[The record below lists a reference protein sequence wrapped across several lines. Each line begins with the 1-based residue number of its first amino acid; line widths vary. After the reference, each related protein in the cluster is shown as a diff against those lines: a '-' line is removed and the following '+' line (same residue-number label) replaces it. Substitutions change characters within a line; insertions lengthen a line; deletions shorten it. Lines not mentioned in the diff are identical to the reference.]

1 MYCEEC
7 KIRPATV
14 HLAQMFNGQKIEV
27 HLCEQC
33 ASQKGAIIFGT
44 NNQLSISNL
53 LGSFL
58 GGDHSIQ
65 EAKSLVQNTSC
76 PSCGIKLF
84 DIRQTGKLGCAKCYM
99 AFEQELG
106 PSLRRIHG
114 NRQHV
119 GKIPLRGGEKVL
131 WRKQMESLKQRLQEA
146 VAREEYE
153 EAAEIRDQIK
163 SLEKR
168 TG

>member
-1 MYCEEC
+1 
-7 KIRPATV
+7 
-14 HLAQMFNGQKIEV
+14 
-27 HLCEQC
+27 
-33 ASQKGAIIFGT
+33 
-44 NNQLSISNL
+44 
-53 LGSFL
+53 
-58 GGDHSIQ
+58 
-65 EAKSLVQNTSC
+65 
-76 PSCGIKLF
+76 
-84 DIRQTGKLGCAKCYM
+84 M
-99 AFEQELG
+99 AFEQELE

-131 WRKQMESLKQRLQEA
+131 WRRQIEGLKQRLQEA

-163 SLEKR
+163 NLEKR

>member
-7 KIRPATV
+7 KLRPATV
-14 HLAQMFNGQKIEV
+14 HVAQMINGQKTES

-33 ASQKGAIIFGT
+33 ASQKGTIVFGDK
-44 NNQLSISNL
+44 QLSISNL

-58 GGDHSIQ
+58 GGNYAIPETMTPVQ
-65 EAKSLVQNTSC
+65 EIVC
-76 PSCGIKLF
+76 PNCGTKF
-84 DIRQTGKLGCAKCYM
+84 SDIRQTGKLGCAQCFT
-99 AFEQELG
+99 AFEQELE

-119 GKIPLRGGEKVL
+119 GKIPLRGGEKVM
-131 WRKQMESLKQRLQEA
+131 RKRQLEGLKQHLQEA

-153 EAAEIRDQIK
+153 KAAEIRDQIK
-163 SLEKR
+163 QMEKE

>member
-14 HLAQMFNGQKIEV
+14 HLAQMFDGKKIET

-33 ASQKGAIIFGT
+33 ASQKGSIIFGADQ
-44 NNQLSISNL
+44 QLSIANI

-58 GGDHSIQ
+58 GGNYSIQ
-65 EAKSLVQNTSC
+65 EARSANQHSTC
-76 PSCGIKLF
+76 PGCGIKF
-84 DIRQTGKLGCAKCYM
+84 SDVRQTGKLGCAQCYI
-99 AFEQELG
+99 AFEEELE

-119 GKIPLRGGEKVL
+119 GKIPLRGGEKYWWKRQV
-131 WRKQMESLKQRLQEA
+131 EGLKQQLQEA

-153 EAAEIRDQIK
+153 EAADIRDEIK
-163 SLEKR
+163 KLEKR

>member
-7 KIRPATV
+7 KLRPATV
-14 HLAQMFNGQKIEV
+14 HLAQMFNGQKIET

-33 ASQKGAIIFGT
+33 ASQKGAIIFGAD
-44 NNQLSISNL
+44 NQLSISNL

-58 GGDHSIQ
+58 GGNYSIQ
-65 EAKSLVQNTSC
+65 EARSPAQNNSC
-76 PSCGIKLF
+76 PNCGIKFF
-84 DIRQTGKLGCAKCYM
+84 DIRQTGKLGCAQCYM
-99 AFEQELG
+99 AFEQELE

-114 NRQHV
+114 NRQHI

-131 WRKQMESLKQRLQEA
+131 WRRQIEGLKQRLQEA

-163 SLEKR
+163 NLEKR